1 MISLILATL
10 VGCSSEEAPKEEVKP
25 AVEVAPVATEAA
37 PPAPAVEATPAAT
50 TEAPVNPQITDA
62 VTTTP
67 ATTTTGA
74 SK

>member
-37 PPAPAVEATPAAT
+37 PPAVEATPAAT

>member
-1 MISLILATL
+1 MISLILAVL
-10 VGCSSEEAPKEEVKP
+10 VGCSSEETPKEEPKP
-25 AVEVAPVATEAA
+25 AVEVAPVATESA
-37 PPAPAVEATPAAT
+37 PPAPAVESTPAAV

-67 ATTTTGA
+67 ASITAGA